1 MNTLSKTAIT
11 AMAAV
16 TVSIGAAFIA
26 SAPSQA
32 AGFSNPAPL
41 AQTAPVQTALQGEAQ
56 IIKVGGRRHR
66 HRGHRRHRGHFGIY
80 IGHGGYY
87 DRPYYRD
94 CFWKKKRRWS
104 SYRGRYVYRKVRV
117 CY

>member
-1 MNTLSKTAIT
+1 MNILSKTAIT
-11 AMAAV
+11 AAAAL
-16 TVSIGAAFIA
+16 TVSLGAAFMA

-32 AGFSNPAPL
+32 AGLVAPTQL
-41 AQTAPVQTALQGEAQ
+41 TQNAIQSEVAPTQ
-56 IIKVGGRRHR
+56 IHHRRYRRHR
-66 HRGHRRHRGHFGIY
+66 PHFGVY

-87 DRPYYRD
+87 GRRHYRD
-94 CFWKKKRRWS
+94 CFWKTKRRWS